1 MINQSLQNTSRFQ
14 TLLLIAL
21 SVLISS
27 ACSRSEEE
35 SVSVTAAPAV
45 AAPSPSVQ
53 IPVTTASEKARAL
66 YAEGDYFLDVGR
78 GVQAREKFQAAADND
93 PSFALAYYGQSNAA
107 LSFAEFKTS
116 IDNALKH
123 SEGIS
128 DGERTLIEINKTF
141 LSNDSAAG
149 LKMAQELVGE
159 YPDSARARIVLA
171 GMQANQNEN
180 VEARASNQKA
190 LDLEPDMAAALTG
203 LANNNLF
210 GEPKDFAAAESW
222 ADKFIAAY
230 PEEAKGYE
238 ILGDIKRAQNDLD
251 AALDAYKSASMID
264 PELEL
269 AAHKRGHVNSFLGNI
284 AEARSAYDEAIALAP
299 PESKASS
306 AVYKG
311 FTNIHGG
318 DIPAAI
324 DELEAVSNEIEAM
337 GTPADQVKGLQVF
350 ALSSAAFAAM
360 QAGMFDRAEPIVV
373 RRNEL
378 QMAISE
384 DVGTDD
390 ARRLLMANCQFFDG
404 MLAAFQGDA
413 ESAAEHA
420 EAIAVL
426 VKDDENPRKLEG
438 AHWVLG
444 KSALQSG
451 DYVTAVAELR
461 QADYANNMFVRY
473 HLALAEEGSGN
484 TEEARKLFTE
494 VATYNFN
501 SVGFALVGRDAA
513 ARIN

>member
-1 MINQSLQNTSRFQ
+1 MKTQSPRNNGSLQTW
-14 TLLLIAL
+14 LLIAL
-21 SVLISS
+21 SILVSS

-35 SVSVTAAPAV
+35 NGSTTTVPAM
-45 AAPSPSVQ
+45 AEPAQSIQ
-53 IPVTTASEKARAL
+53 IPITTASETARTL
-66 YAEGDYFLDVGR
+66 YAEGEYFLDVGR
-78 GVQAREKFQAAADND
+78 GVQARQKFQAAAADD

-107 LSFAEFKTS
+107 LSFAEFQTNV
-116 IDNALKH
+116 DAALKH
-123 SEGIS
+123 IEGIS
-128 DGERTLIEINKTF
+128 DGERMLIEINKTF
-141 LSNDSAAG
+141 SSNDPAAG
-149 LKMAQELVGE
+149 LAIARELVDT
-159 YPDSARARIVLA
+159 YPDSARARVVLA
-171 GMQANQNEN
+171 GLQANQNDN

-210 GEPKDFAAAESW
+210 GEPRDFAAAESW
-222 ADKFIAAY
+222 AGKFIAAY

-238 ILGDIKRAQNDLD
+238 ILGDIKRAQNDLE
-251 AALDAYKSASMID
+251 AALNAYNSASQVD
-264 PELEL
+264 PNLEL

-306 AVYKG
+306 AIYKG

-324 DELEAVSNEIEAM
+324 DELEALSNGIESM

-360 QAGMFDRAEPIVV
+360 QTGLFDRAEQIVT

-390 ARRLLMANCQFFDG
+390 ARRILMANCQFFDG

-413 ESAAEHA
+413 EGATEHA
-420 EAIAVL
+420 EAIATL
-426 VKDDENPRKLEG
+426 VADDENPRKLEG

-444 KSALQSG
+444 KSALQAG
-451 DYVTAVAELR
+451 EFATAVTELR
-461 QADYANNMFVRY
+461 QADYANNIFVRY
-473 HLALAEEGSGN
+473 HLALAEEGAGN
-484 TEEARKLFTE
+484 VEEARKLFND
-494 VATYNFN
+494 VATFNFN
-501 SVGFALVGRDAA
+501 SVGFALVGKDAA
-513 ARIN
+513 ARAN